1 MSLDLEGKTYFAV
14 EFLPGQY
21 DQRADSAIQCIQL
34 LTGNDEVRVKSG
46 KVIILDGIASEVE
59 IEKIKQ
65 YYINPI
71 EMREKDLQ
79 APLSFD
85 ENVEIEDVPTYE
97 GFIDYSD
104 ELLNNF
110 LHEHGMAMTL
120 DDIKMIQAYFRK
132 EERRNPTETELK
144 VLRYLLVRPLSSYNI
159 RNIN

>member
-1 MSLDLEGKTYFAV
+1 MKLTFIINKCKSTINVYDLFNVNGQEIEIAKQNVLSETVTDIVSDTLDLDGKTYFAV

-46 KVIILDGIASEVE
+46 KVIILEWNRSEVE

-85 ENVEIEDVPTYE
+85 ENVA
-97 GFIDYSD
+97 
-104 ELLNNF
+104 NC
-110 LHEHGMAMTL
+110 
-120 DDIKMIQAYFRK
+120 KMFQLMK
-132 EERRNPTETELK
+132 D
-144 VLRYLLVRPLSSYNI
+144 LSIIVMNY
-159 RNIN
+159 

>member
-1 MSLDLEGKTYFAV
+1 MSLDLEDKTYFAV

-21 DQRADSAIQCIQL
+21 DQRADSAIQCVQL
-34 LTGNDEVRVKSG
+34 LTGNDEVCVKSG
-46 KVIILDGIASEVE
+46 KVIILDGITSEAE

-97 GFIDYSD
+97 GFIDYND
-104 ELLNNF
+104 E
-110 LHEHGMAMTL
+110 A
-120 DDIKMIQAYFRK
+120 
-132 EERRNPTETELK
+132 
-144 VLRYLLVRPLSSYNI
+144 
-159 RNIN
+159 INSLFK

>member
-1 MSLDLEGKTYFAV
+1 M
-14 EFLPGQY
+14 
-21 DQRADSAIQCIQL
+21 
-34 LTGNDEVRVKSG
+34 
-46 KVIILDGIASEVE
+46 IILDGIASEVE

-79 APLSFD
+79 APLSLD

-132 EERRNPTETELK
+132 EETP
-144 VLRYLLVRPLSSYNI
+144 
-159 RNIN
+159 